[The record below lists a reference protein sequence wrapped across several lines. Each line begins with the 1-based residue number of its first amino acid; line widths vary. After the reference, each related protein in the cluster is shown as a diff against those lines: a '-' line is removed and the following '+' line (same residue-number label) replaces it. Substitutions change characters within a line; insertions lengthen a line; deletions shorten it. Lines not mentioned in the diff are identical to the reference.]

1 MSGMPIKSIEN
12 NRLSVVR
19 IKPLCRTAGNTRL
32 IKPSNIS
39 LFSRLHEVDGVKVEL
54 PFASEF
60 VYQHFL
66 TASLESMP
74 YLAQARKIIQGESAY
89 VSLGG
94 PNGAD
99 LTGPEGIHSPPG
111 WDRAYVAN
119 LGPFLALC
127 AKGTGF
133 ARRAKDAYQNETYG
147 LNDVD
152 IHLPFDINPKITCID
167 HMVVGGNNFTDLLQN
182 AEGAYR
188 MLMLSFGLKSERGG
202 ILLPLSIS
210 LLKSFPAPLRD
221 AQGHPV
227 KDANG
232 NQLWENMAGWN
243 YFTNM
248 GVFKDEG
255 KMLRIARFV
264 ERKTES
270 RIIGWASRL
279 YIKNIEKGKK
289 ASKLIRW
296 LVGRAFMKI
305 YRPGTYSYIG
315 DSFRIGN
322 AYRQLVSNGFRF
334 IEKGLVEQGLIDGPS
349 PLTHVDNTLLKKYMD
364 RVLISIYAPH
374 GGVNLPDKT
383 DLDLRT
389 ERGRRDYL
397 KEVKKLNAE
406 KSARLAVE
414 ITKEIAR
421 QLGILH
427 GAGGDGGGHEDMHAL
442 GKIKMVLE
450 NPKDGSVIYAVLK
463 LDHVLE
469 IYNDREEQKKL
480 DASIDLKGYK
490 IIAVETDKHGDFER
504 GAPGGGAVRP
514 DNLGY
519 GLRDLHSVDI
529 LSHLFGI
536 AMRYPNKINNLE
548 IKDVV
553 YHLHTKIIQE
563 AEFNL
568 LFAHNLGEP
577 IDGKDTAVSGA
588 IYQLNDVFG
597 GGEEGANKLIDIFWR
612 EYKKWHGLSARKY
625 ASEAYQKIEADPPIY
640 IIKGSYRK
648 HETDERLN
656 EYLNNAA
663 NASKNMKAGIK
674 AA

>member
-12 NRLSVVR
+12 R
-19 IKPLCRTAGNTRL
+19 PRTAG
-32 IKPSNIS
+32 I
-39 LFSRLHEVDGVKVEL
+39 FSRLHRVDSTKARL
-54 PFASEF
+54 PFETGF

-66 TASLESMP
+66 NASFERSPSLKQTLE
-74 YLAQARKIIQGESAY
+74 IIQDGSAY
-89 VSLGG
+89 VNLGG

-99 LTGPEGIHSPPG
+99 LIGPEGIHSPPG

-133 ARRAKDAYQNETYG
+133 ARRAKDAYQNETYS

-210 LLKSFPAPLRD
+210 LLKSFPVPLRD
-221 AQGHPV
+221 AQGYAL

-232 NQLWENMAGWN
+232 NQLWENMSGWN

-248 GVFKDEG
+248 GVFKDKG

-270 RIIGWASRL
+270 RITRWASRL
-279 YIKNIEKGKK
+279 YINNIEKGKK

-305 YRPGTYSYIG
+305 HRPGTYSYLG

-334 IEKGLVEQGLIDGPS
+334 IEKGLVEQGLIDSPS
-349 PLTHVDNTLLKKYMD
+349 PLTHVDNTLLKKYLD

-383 DLDLRT
+383 DRDIRT

-427 GAGGDGGGHEDMHAL
+427 GAGGDGGGHLDMHAL

-463 LDHVLE
+463 LEKNAKIDHVLE
-469 IYNDREEQKKL
+469 IYNDREEQEKL
-480 DASIDLKGYK
+480 DADIDLEGYK
-490 IIAVETDKHGDFER
+490 IIAAETDKHGDFER
-504 GAPGGGAVRP
+504 GAPGGGAARP

-519 GLRDLHSVDI
+519 GLRDLHSVDTF
-529 LSHLFGI
+529 SHLFGI
-536 AMRYPNKINNLE
+536 AMRYPNKRNNLE

-553 YHLHTKIIQE
+553 HHLHTKIIQE
-563 AEFNL
+563 ADLNL

-597 GGEEGANKLIDIFWR
+597 GGEEGANKLAEIFWR
-612 EYKKWHGLSARKY
+612 EYKKWHGLSMNKY
-625 ASEAYQKIEADPPIY
+625 ASEAYQKIEAAPPVY

-648 HETDERLN
+648 FEAEERLN
-656 EYLNNAA
+656 EYLNDTS
-663 NASKNMKAGIK
+663 NASKYRKPVIK